1 MRAIDVELAGVARAA
16 ALVCGLLLA
25 TAAAAQSTWQMRG
38 SDAAV
43 SIVGENRTRLQGP
56 RPLPVTLPA
65 GQYDVHFGADA
76 AGKPISLSFGV
87 PEHAAVAVGVM
98 QAGAVGSRGI
108 PLDGDGWT
116 ETRGGGG
123 SKGSW
128 VARCTGPVEASSYRV
143 VAMCKGGGASSVCG
157 VVARWLDDK
166 QHYRFV
172 WDYAAGELRLERQF
186 GGDVIVLAHAP
197 VPVTDLD
204 PHTLALQV
212 DGFRLQ
218 ATFDDAVVLQ
228 AFDGAFPRGACGT
241 FSAGDAVTWLEL
253 AIEPPAAPRGSSAI
267 VRDRAHASFHAAT
280 GLAPG
285 HFHVLE
291 LCLDRP
297 HPLVPRTANGQE
309 PWLLQRPAAPQVWLA
324 DWRNSLGQNGIGLVP
339 RDGTFTSEV
348 CWPERTLLGQ
358 NVLVR
363 ALFVSPDG
371 QAVVGTTPAVPLAF

>member
-1 MRAIDVELAGVARAA
+1 MSAIGVDLPCVVRAA
-16 ALVCGLLLA
+16 SLVCGLVLGS
-25 TAAAAQSTWQMRG
+25 AASAQTTWQVRG
-38 SDAAV
+38 SDAA
-43 SIVGENRTRLQGP
+43 ITIAGEGHARLQGRKP
-56 RPLPVTLPA
+56 SPVTLPA

-76 AGKPISLSFGV
+76 AGKPLSLSFAV
-87 PEHAAVAVGVM
+87 PDHAAVAVAVS
-98 QAGAVGSRGI
+98 AANAVGTRAV

-123 SKGSW
+123 SKASW
-128 VARCTGPVEASSYRV
+128 VARCTGPAEASSYRV
-143 VAMCKGGGASSVCG
+143 VATCSGGGVTSVCG

-172 WDYAAGELRLERQF
+172 WDHAANELRLERQF
-186 GGDVIVLAHAP
+186 GGDVIVLAHGP

-228 AFDGAFPRGACGT
+228 AFDGAFLRGACGT
-241 FSAGDAVTWLEL
+241 FSAGDAVTWHGL
-253 AIEPPAAPRGSSAI
+253 ATEPPAAPRGSSAL
-267 VRDRAHASFHAAT
+267 VRDQSQASFHASTA
-280 GLAPG
+280 LAPG

-309 PWLLQRPAAPQVWLA
+309 LWLLQRPAAPQVWLG
-324 DWRNSLGQNGIGLVP
+324 DWRNSLGANGIGEVP
-339 RDGTFTSEV
+339 REGVFVSEL
-348 CWPERTLLGQ
+348 CWPEGRLVGQ
-358 NVLVR
+358 VVLVR

-371 QAVVGTTPAVPLAF
+371 EAVVGATPAVSLAF